1 MSTQSCYPPANTVIY
16 PVYCYNYNT
25 TDCFTIGCTNQLLIC
40 IIALGNLGPLG
51 YILANHIKKNKT
63 KKLIKLLVLLCMV
76 AL

>member
-1 MSTQSCYPPANTVIY
+1 MSDFPKAHTVIY
-16 PVYCYNYNT
+16 PVYCYNNYIPGV
-25 TDCFTIGCTNQLLIC
+25 FSVGCTSQLLIC
-40 IIALGNLGPLG
+40 IIALVNLGPLG